1 MNNLIDIRQV
11 LTQILG
17 FLIMLWILRQFAWGP
32 VLGMLEAR
40 RQKIAGEF
48 QEAENRK
55 AEADQMKSRYE
66 QELRGIEAQ
75 ARARMQEGIAEGQKV
90 AAEIREQAQRDAQ
103 GRLSAA
109 QEEIS
114 REREKSKELVK
125 EEVVRLAMRTAEKIL
140 RQKLDDGTQR
150 QLVSEFINEVGA
162 QR

>member
-11 LTQILG
+11 ITQILG
-17 FLIMLWILRQFAWGP
+17 FLIMLWILRRFAWGP

-55 AEADQMKSRYE
+55 AAADQMKSRYE

-103 GRLSAA
+103 HRLTTA
-109 QEEIS
+109 QDEIL

-140 RQKLDDGTQR
+140 RQRLDDGTQR